1 MIDIH
6 THLLPNIDDGPEG
19 IDTTLKMIEIYKN
32 EGVSSV
38 IATPHYYLP
47 KFENI
52 PNVIK
57 EKVESVNNILKENN
71 IDFKIYP
78 GSEVFVSKHILE
90 DIKQGRIQT
99 LNDTRYILLEFDFK
113 KFPSYGLDLI
123 YEIHLL
129 GYRVIVAH
137 PERYEYVIDDI
148 TFLNS
153 LIDEG
158 CLIQLNSSSLT
169 GIFGKEVKKTALK
182 IVENGSYNFIA
193 TDAHTLNKRGPYISE
208 AMAILNEYNKSSD
221 KYLKEMLENLSN
233 NFEICN
239 KLNKFNKKRSIF
251 DFFIK
256 K

>member
-6 THLLPNIDDGPEG
+6 THLLPNIDDGPED

-193 TDAHTLNKRGPYISE
+193 TDAHTLNKRGPYLCE
-208 AMAILNEYNKSSD
+208 AITILNKYNKSSD
-221 KYLKEMLENLSN
+221 KYLKEMSENLLN
-233 NFEICN
+233 NVEICN